1 MTEPVLKTVRV
12 AVVGAGVMGR
22 YHAMNY
28 MALPRVELVAL
39 VDPDPE
45 RRLAAGV
52 EFGCASYAS
61 VQQLLARHEIDA
73 ASVAAPTSLH
83 YVLTKQ
89 LLTAGV
95 HVLVEKPVAT
105 DVAQALEL
113 AAISRRRDLVL
124 QVGHITRFYQSV
136 EMLKREVHDP
146 YLLEARR
153 LVPSARVKD
162 VGVVLDLMIHDIG
175 IVLALVKAPI
185 KRIDSVGDRKSVV

>member
-1 MTEPVLKTVRV
+1 Y
-12 AVVGAGVMGR
+12 AV
-22 YHAMNY
+22 
-28 MALPRVELVAL
+28 
-39 VDPDPE
+39 
-45 RRLAAGV
+45 
-52 EFGCASYAS
+52 
-61 VQQLLARHEIDA
+61 DA

-83 YVLTKQ
+83 YSLTKQ

-113 AAISRRRDLVL
+113 ASLSRRRDLVL

-136 EMLKREVHDP
+136 EMLKREVKDP

-162 VGVVLDLMIHDIG
+162 VGVVLDLMIHDLD
-175 IVLALVKAPI
+175 IVLSLVNQRPVAISAAGKALNGSSHEDVAAAQI
-185 KRIDSVGDRKSVV
+185 VFENGCIARLLASRVA